1 MYLDVVE
8 ERMLSGKEGAGRK
21 KAMEILCAIG
31 DGVGAER
38 MVKITYAHL
47 MPPDV
52 MFFPYGRQGQ
62 WAHDMTWELL
72 QDVDHFKVPTTIEPM
87 FVDLNIASQMEFPD
101 SIIEEMRQIMGAAT
115 ARYEKLGVIPNYSA
129 LPFYVYPTRFGQHIS
144 IAESNAILWA
154 NTVYGSRCE
163 RDDGITSLASAIT
176 GCTPEAGVHLDSN
189 RFAEV
194 VVRFK
199 NDLDVNEFTDAD
211 YDALSFAAS
220 RKTMEKKPV
229 FEGIPTSIG
238 YNYLKHFIAPIAV
251 ESGLAIMH
259 IVGVTPEAPTLEAA
273 LGGKK
278 PVDEI
283 FIGKREIEA
292 AYEITCTATDSH
304 IDYIMMGCPHL
315 TMIEL
320 RELAEVLQGK
330 KIKEGVKFIAVTTH
344 SLLKVAEDMGY
355 ARAIKDAG
363 VMLTSDMCI
372 AFSGTQA
379 TGVIATNSIK
389 AAFFYSG
396 FSSKAKRSV
405 WFGST
410 KDCAKAALSGKWER
424 RK

>member
-1 MYLDVVE
+1 MQLDAAE
-8 ERMLSGKEGAGRK
+8 ERMLSGKEGTGPK

-52 MFFPYGRQGQ
+52 MFFPYGKQGQ
-62 WAHDMTWELL
+62 WAHDMTGELL

-87 FVDLNIASQMEFPD
+87 FVDLNIADRMEFPD
-101 SIIEEMRQIMGAAT
+101 AIIEEMREIMGAAT

-163 RDDGITSLASAIT
+163 RDDGVTSLAAAIT
-176 GCTPEAGVHLDSN
+176 GCTPEAGVHIDSN
-189 RFAEV
+189 RYAEV
-194 VVRFK
+194 VVRL
-199 NDLDVNEFTDAD
+199 NDDLDINRFTDAD

-220 RKTMEKKPV
+220 RKTMEKIPV
-229 FEGIPTSIG
+229 FTGFPESIG
-238 YNYLKHFIAPIAV
+238 YTQLKHFVAPIAV
-251 ESGLAIMH
+251 ESGLAMMH
-259 IVGVTPEAPTLEAA
+259 IVGVTPEAPTLESA
-273 LGGKK
+273 LGPNK
-278 PVDEI
+278 PLNEVV
-283 FIGKREIEA
+283 IGKQEMET
-292 AYEITCTATDSH
+292 AYATTCTARDVH

-315 TMIEL
+315 TMLEL
-320 RELAEVLQGK
+320 KELAEELGGK
-330 KIKEGVKFIAVTTH
+330 KIKQGVKFIAVTTH
-344 SLLKVAEDMGY
+344 ALLKVAEDMGY
-355 ARAIKDAG
+355 ASAIRDAG
-363 VMLTSDMCI
+363 VMLTADMCI

-410 KDCAKAALSGKWER
+410 RDCAKAALSGCWER
-424 RK
+424 RN